1 MSASIIGHIFLSAT
15 RSDEMKRWAVPM
27 LCMLLGACAHT
38 PVAQRPEQLFSDH
51 LFAAPSERISA
62 DDVFALSDEM
72 QRYLETEM
80 AGPLLTKGLHKG
92 LIDALYSNNQ
102 LRLEYDAA
110 ITRNA
115 PQAFEA
121 RSGNCLSLVI
131 MTAAFAKA
139 LGLSVQ
145 YQSAFVEPAWSRVG
159 GMHFLSGHVNLTLG
173 GRSTGARTI
182 YDAGELMTIDFLPP
196 EELRGLRTWV
206 IAEETIVAMYM
217 NNRAAESLARGQLN
231 DAYWWARAAI
241 AQDPAFLSAYNTLGV
256 IYLRHGDWPEAE
268 RVLGHVLEREPGNPQ
283 ALSNL
288 ALVLE
293 KLGRIAESGV
303 LHRRLAQLE
312 PYPAFHFFDRGLAAM
327 RLGDFKTARDLFAK
341 EVGRDPYYHEFRFWL
356 GAANLRLGNI
366 REARK
371 HLALAVENSTTRGDR
386 DLYAAKLERIRS
398 HRDQ

>member
-1 MSASIIGHIFLSAT
+1 
-15 RSDEMKRWAVPM
+15 MKRWAVPM

>member
-1 MSASIIGHIFLSAT
+1 
-15 RSDEMKRWAVPM
+15 MKHWTVLV
-27 LCMLLGACAHT
+27 LCILLPACAQT
-38 PVAQRPEQLFSDH
+38 PVAQPPEQLFSDH
-51 LFAAPSERISA
+51 LFAAPTERTNA
-62 DDVFALSDEM
+62 VDVFALSDEM
-72 QRYLETEM
+72 KRYVETEM
-80 AGPLLTKGLHKG
+80 AGPMLNKGLHKG
-92 LIDALYSNNQ
+92 LIDALYSKNQ
-102 LRLEYDAA
+102 LRLEYDAS

-115 PQAFEA
+115 SQAFEA

-139 LGLSVQ
+139 LGLSVR
-145 YQSAFVEPAWSRVG
+145 YQSAIVAPTWSRVG

-173 GRSTGARTI
+173 GRSIGARTI
-182 YDAGELMTIDFLPP
+182 YDVGESMMIDFLPA
-196 EELRGLRTWV
+196 EELRGLRTWA

-241 AQDPAFLSAYNTLGV
+241 GQAPEFLSAYNTLGV
-256 IYLRHGDWPEAE
+256 IYLRHGDSPEAE
-268 RVLGHVLEREPGNPQ
+268 RVLIYILGREPRNPQ

-293 KLGRIAESGV
+293 KLGRVAESGV
-303 LHRRLAQLE
+303 LHGRLAQIE
-312 PYPAFHFFDRGLAAM
+312 PYPPFHFFDRGLAAM
-327 RLGDFKTARDLFAK
+327 RLGDFRTARDLFAR
-341 EVGRDPYYHEFRFWL
+341 EVGRAPYYPEFHFWL

-366 REARK
+366 EEARK

-398 HRDQ
+398 HPAQ